1 MSRISNMLIES
12 CKEYL
17 MDTNYERILNGKKLD
32 LTSKPYNIKFIE
44 KMINFYEE
52 KEEYE
57 KCNVLKKLMN
67 KHYVGNKKKQIELHM
82 TMDKFN
88 SLY

>member
-1 MSRISNMLIES
+1 
-12 CKEYL
+12 

-32 LTSKPYNIKFIE
+32 LTSRPYNIKFID

-57 KCNVLKKLMN
+57 KCEVIHSFKKELLDHENNYLLK
-67 KHYVGNKKKQIELHM
+67 QQ
-82 TMDKFN
+82 
-88 SLY
+88 S